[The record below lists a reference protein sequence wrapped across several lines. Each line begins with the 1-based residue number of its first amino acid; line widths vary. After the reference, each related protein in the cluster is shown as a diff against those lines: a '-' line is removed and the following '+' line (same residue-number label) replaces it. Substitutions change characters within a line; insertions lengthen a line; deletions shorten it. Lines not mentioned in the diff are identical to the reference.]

1 VNDATDDSGVSGSAD
16 EKREEPSDRLVAIVF
31 DKITR
36 AEEVLLN
43 VVHLQQ
49 EGSIRLRDAVIAVKD
64 TGGRT
69 KIHQTVDIS
78 TGKGALAGGWWGLL
92 LGTIVG
98 GPVGGLV
105 AGAIS
110 AGGGALYGKLVDVG
124 LDDGWIRQMAEWL
137 EPGTS
142 VLLLLVAEL
151 DLDAVLRELR
161 RYEGRVVTTTFP
173 DEVRAQLEEALE
185 DQIRRS

>member
-1 VNDATDDSGVSGSAD
+1 MAD
-16 EKREEPSDRLVAIVF
+16 
-31 DKITR
+31 
-36 AEEVLLN
+36 
-43 VVHLQQ
+43 
-49 EGSIRLRDAVIAVKD
+49 
-64 TGGRT
+64 
-69 KIHQTVDIS
+69 
-78 TGKGALAGGWWGLL
+78 
-92 LGTIVG
+92 
-98 GPVGGLV
+98 
-105 AGAIS
+105 
-110 AGGGALYGKLVDVG
+110 
-124 LDDGWIRQMAEWL
+124 WL